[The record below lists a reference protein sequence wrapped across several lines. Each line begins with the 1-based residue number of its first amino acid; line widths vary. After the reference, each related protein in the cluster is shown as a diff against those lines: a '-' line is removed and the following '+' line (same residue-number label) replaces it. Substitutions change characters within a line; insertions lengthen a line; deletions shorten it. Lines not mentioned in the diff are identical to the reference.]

1 MRRAPWLALTAL
13 SGLAAC
19 SSSKPRTPE
28 DAKRVTAP
36 ADAAIAPTDGP
47 PAPKP
52 PFGDVQVRVEW
63 TNVPPAARSSP
74 GKTACGT
81 PRAPAVAP
89 TTTWGIPD
97 VIVLVDGAPGALAE
111 ARVRL
116 VDCSLSPR
124 IAIGSA
130 LLIDSAADRPA
141 QVVLSHRARASD
153 LRVEIK
159 SAIPART
166 IQLPIAGH
174 AVSAK
179 LADDAVFEL
188 TMDKG
193 DPAWIVAAHAAVTD
207 PSGVVL
213 VREVPPGV
221 HAVRAWLPPRG
232 DQPARHAAGQVTV
245 VDGDLAELT
254 LQLVP

>member
-1 MRRAPWLALTAL
+1 MGLMRAVPFVVLV
-13 SGLAAC
+13 AC

-28 DAKRVTAP
+28 DAKRATP
-36 ADAAIAPTDGP
+36 TDDAAIAAPADTST
-47 PAPKP
+47 APKP
-52 PFGDVQVRVEW
+52 PSGDVQVRVEW
-63 TNVPPAARSSP
+63 TTVPPAARSSP
-74 GKTACGT
+74 GKTGCGT

-97 VIVLVDGAPGALAE
+97 AVVIVDGAPGVLAE
-111 ARVRL
+111 AHVRL
-116 VDCSLSPR
+116 ADCALVPR
-124 IAIGSA
+124 IAIGNA
-130 LLIDSAADRPA
+130 LAVDSASDKPA
-141 QVVLSHRARASD
+141 KLVLSHRARASD

-174 AVSAK
+174 AVRA
-179 LADDAVFEL
+179 LLVQDAVFEL
-188 TMDKG
+188 ASDKG
-193 DPAWIVAAHAAVTD
+193 DPTWLVAAQAAVTD

-213 VREVPPGV
+213 VRDVPPGV

>member
-1 MRRAPWLALTAL
+1 VSRTAAWLIPLVL
-13 SGLAAC
+13 GAC
-19 SSSKPRTPE
+19 SSGKRRSPE
-28 DAKRVTAP
+28 DARRLTPAGDAAIVP
-36 ADAAIAPTDGP
+36 ADAATAPRSP
-47 PAPKP
+47 S
-52 PFGDVQVRVEW
+52 GDVQVRVEW
-63 TNVPPAARSSP
+63 VNVPPAARSSA

-81 PRAPAVAP
+81 PRAPSVAP

-97 VIVLVDGAPGALAE
+97 VVVIVDGAPGALAE

-116 VDCSLSPR
+116 AACALSPR
-124 IAIGSA
+124 IAIGKA
-130 LLIDSAADRPA
+130 LVVDSATDRPA
-141 QVVLSHRARASD
+141 TVVLSHRGRASD

-174 AVSAK
+174 AVTTS
-179 LADDAVFEL
+179 LADDAVFEV
-188 TMDKG
+188 TTARG

-213 VREVPPGV
+213 VRDVPPGI
-221 HAVRAWLPPRG
+221 HTVRAWLPPRG
-232 DQPARHAAGQVTV
+232 DQPARHAAGEVTV

-254 LQLVP
+254 LKLVP